1 MDLAALVSGGKDSIF
16 ALYKAQKMGHNIK
29 VLVTMIPKRSDSYMF
44 HFPNIDLTNFISKAL
59 EIPLVTGKTSGVKEK
74 ELEDLKLLISSL
86 EIDGVVTGAI
96 QSSYQKKRIDKI
108 CKELKLKS
116 LSPLWHQKP
125 IEIMSELLDLKF
137 KVIFV
142 GIFAYG
148 LDQSWLGTEITRK
161 RLKKL
166 VELNKKYQIS
176 LVGEGGEYESF
187 VLDAPIFKKSIKII
201 KSETKLDN
209 DSGVFEIKEVEL
221 VDKN

>member
-96 QSSYQKKRIDKI
+96 QSSYQKKRIEKI

-148 LDQSWLGTEITRK
+148 LDQSWLGKEITRK

-221 VDKN
+221 VAKN

>member
-29 VLVTMIPKRSDSYMF
+29 VLVTMIPKRSNSYMF
-44 HFPNIDLTNFISKAL
+44 HFPNINLTKYVSEAL

-74 ELEDLKLLISSL
+74 ELEDLMLLLSSI
-86 EIDGVVTGAI
+86 EVDGVVTGAI
-96 QSSYQKKRIDKI
+96 ASSYQKKRIDKI
-108 CKELKLKS
+108 CKELDLKS
-116 LSPLWHQKP
+116 ISPLWHKEP
-125 IEIMSELLDLKF
+125 IEIMRELLDLKF
-137 KVIFV
+137 KIIFV
-142 GIFAYG
+142 GIFAFG
-148 LDQSWLGTEITRK
+148 LDQSWLGKEFTRK
-161 RLKKL
+161 RLKEL

-201 KSETKLDN
+201 KSEIKLDN

-221 VDKN
+221 VAKN

>member
-29 VLVTMIPKRSDSYMF
+29 VLLTMIPKRSDSYMF
-44 HFPNIDLTNFISKAL
+44 HFPNINLTKYVSEAL
-59 EIPLVTGKTSGVKEK
+59 EIPIVTGKTSGVKEK
-74 ELEDLKLLISSL
+74 ELEDLMLLLSSI
-86 EIDGVVTGAI
+86 EVDGVVTGAI

-108 CKELKLKS
+108 CKELGLKS
-116 LSPLWHQKP
+116 ISPLWHQEP
-125 IEIMSELLDLKF
+125 IEIMRELLDLKF
-137 KVIFV
+137 NIIFV
-142 GIFAYG
+142 GIFAFG
-148 LDQSWLGTEITRK
+148 LDQSWLGKEITRK
-161 RLKKL
+161 RLKEL

-201 KSETKLDN
+201 KSEIKLDN

-221 VDKN
+221 VAKN